1 MTVSCQV
8 AIPISMHRYKS
19 RPALA
24 GSLGSLGQHN
34 GGYGGH
40 LHGHHHHHHQHLH
53 FQAEGGVNNGA
64 KIGGGSNTNITG
76 SHNNNNNNNNDA
88 GIDELSNKTTPV
100 VVGLPV
106 SVEGAVPRLWATR
119 RCLQYL
125 RAAAGSY
132 TAGQW

>member
-1 MTVSCQV
+1 
-8 AIPISMHRYKS
+8 MHRYKS

-40 LHGHHHHHHQHLH
+40 LHGHHQHLH
-53 FQAEGGVNNGA
+53 FQAEGSVNNGA
-64 KIGGGSNTNITG
+64 KMGGGSNTNI
-76 SHNNNNNNNNDA
+76 NNNNNNDA

-125 RAAAGSY
+125 RAAAGS
-132 TAGQW
+132 